1 MYRLGYYG
9 FAYFV
14 GFFVLS
20 NEENIKCFENIYFF
34 IICII
39 FGAFYSMIF
48 LGQNYA
54 IDPLL
59 SNPISLVYGYLMSL
73 SLLGIFKKYFNK
85 KEFLLVKDS
94 FGIYLFHYLFIC
106 LISLFIKNYLL
117 SFAVAML
124 GSVFLY
130 KIIKRIPIIR
140 TILLGE

>member
-1 MYRLGYYG
+1 M
-9 FAYFV
+9 
-14 GFFVLS
+14 
-20 NEENIKCFENIYFF
+20 
-34 IICII
+34 
-39 FGAFYSMIF
+39 
-48 LGQNYA
+48 
-54 IDPLL
+54 
-59 SNPISLVYGYLMSL
+59 MSL